1 MPSKYKAQGVLNY
14 TLYEDESEKLFGIFY
29 ILNRIKIE
37 I

>member
-1 MPSKYKAQGVLNY
+1 MPSKYKAQGVLKY
-14 TLYEDESEKLFGIFY
+14 TLYEDESEMFFGVFY